1 LTPCDKKTPFW
12 NGTCNN
18 CKNGK
23 WWSVKDS
30 ICKSCPAGKAFD
42 INLKSCITP
51 AGSPYLTILEGTQW
65 VSSNGNLTNVL
76 KERAA
81 LINGS

>member
-12 NGTCNN
+12 NGTCIN

-30 ICKSCPAGKAFD
+30 VCKSCPAGKAFD
-42 INLKSCITP
+42 INLKSCIAPTG
-51 AGSPYLTILEGTQW
+51 APYLTILEGTQW
-65 VSSNGNLTNVL
+65 VSSLGNLTNVL
-76 KERAA
+76 KERATF
-81 LINGS
+81 INGS